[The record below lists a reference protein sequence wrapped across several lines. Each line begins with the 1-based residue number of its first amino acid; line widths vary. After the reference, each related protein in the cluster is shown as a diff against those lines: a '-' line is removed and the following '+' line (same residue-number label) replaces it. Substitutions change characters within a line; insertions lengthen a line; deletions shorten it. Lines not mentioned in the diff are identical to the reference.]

1 MAKYLIGNIKGP
13 KGDDGVSPIA
23 YVEQTS
29 DGARITV
36 QDASGTT
43 SAELLNG
50 QSGSY
55 SAGENIQISNDMVIS
70 ATDTTYSAGD
80 GITIDAN
87 NRISVVGGGGEPV
100 YYTAGEGIDITNNVI
115 SSTVEVPS
123 KTSEL
128 VNDSNY
134 VDGHYVD
141 AAMAGKQNALTAGA
155 NITIENNVISAAGSS
170 ISAGTGLVKE
180 NNVISA
186 DTTVLATKT
195 DLSGKQDSL
204 TPGANITIQNG
215 VISAATG
222 ETYTAGTGIEIDE
235 GVISSTVQ
243 VPTNVSA
250 FTNDAGYVN
259 NTDLAGKQDTL
270 TAGAGIDITN
280 NTISVD
286 NTVAMKTDI
295 PEDELPT
302 IASGDAGKVLAVNS
316 GETGVEWI
324 TAGSGG
330 SDNVIIIQR
339 SNIPVN
345 KAESNW
351 SDEERF
357 AFNTLLSLYND
368 TLNKIVYLKTD
379 SEMMSYVGKNTSYR
393 KLYFQNLLFAL
404 NDTDNLR
411 NNTRWSIDFNKDY
424 TLITY
429 SSSTYGGQYIGASY
443 IKKGVTSQ

>member
-316 GETGVEWI
+316 GETGVE
-324 TAGSGG
+324 
-330 SDNVIIIQR
+330 
-339 SNIPVN
+339 
-345 KAESNW
+345 
-351 SDEERF
+351 
-357 AFNTLLSLYND
+357 
-368 TLNKIVYLKTD
+368 
-379 SEMMSYVGKNTSYR
+379 
-393 KLYFQNLLFAL
+393 
-404 NDTDNLR
+404 
-411 NNTRWSIDFNKDY
+411 
-424 TLITY
+424 
-429 SSSTYGGQYIGASY
+429 
-443 IKKGVTSQ
+443 